1 MKLAKLVVFYCSL
14 VSCITVA
21 CAGDKPAAAESKP
34 QAEYMPRLDKDGWEI
49 LFDGKDL
56 NAWQDMPGGGGWEI
70 NDKGELFVAKKGQN
84 IFTKRRYC
92 DYVIECDFKVTAG
105 EKDKSN
111 SGVFLR
117 THDMR
122 DTVNAGF
129 EIQILNDPSYGAKW
143 DSMNANGA
151 LYDMVHP
158 SVPASSPLGEW
169 NHFRITVNDSMITVE
184 MNGKE
189 IVKADLNQWT
199 TAGMNPDG
207 THNKYKKYARGA
219 LPHEGFIGLQNYGGV
234 PVWFKNIRLKPLS
247 DRKPKYT
254 GAEKT
259 ADVLQPVGKSE
270 GK

>member
-1 MKLAKLVVFYCSL
+1 MKLRTFAFFFCSII
-14 VSCITVA
+14 SCFSIAVA
-21 CAGDKPAAAESKP
+21 EDKPAAAAPKT
-34 QAEYMPRLDKDGWEI
+34 AEYSPRMDKEGWEI

-56 NAWQDMPGGGGWEI
+56 NAWQELPDGGGWEI
-70 NDKGELFVAKKGQN
+70 TKDGELFVARKGPN

-92 DYVIECDFKVTAG
+92 DFVIECDFKVSAK
-105 EKDKSN
+105 EKSN
-111 SGVFLR
+111 SGVFVR
-117 THDMR
+117 THDMK

-129 EIQILNDPSYGAKW
+129 EIQILNDSFYGAKW

-158 SVPASSPLGEW
+158 TVPASSPFGEW
-169 NHFRITVNDSMITVE
+169 NHYRITVNGSMVTVE
-184 MNGKE
+184 LNEKE
-189 IVKADLNQWT
+189 IVKADLSQWT

-219 LPHEGFIGLQNYGGV
+219 LPQEGFIGLQNYGGV
-234 PVWFKNIRLKPLS
+234 PVWFRNIRVKELS

-259 ADVLQPVGKSE
+259 ADVLQPVAK
-270 GK
+270 